1 MKFYE
6 VVYQFKPEKAE
17 KIKINKNK
25 TKNKG
30 EKKQL
35 QS

>member
-17 KIKINKNK
+17 KINKNK

-30 EKKQL
+30 KKKQL